1 MYTLFLYHWIQ
12 QLCKRFFERSTQKE
26 EYSDRTM
33 NTFENTF
40 IRGPSPSYSDDA
52 NSENALSVTLP
63 IGTAVPELDFCRDDS
78 KTDTADYFDE
88 KYNSDSC
95 SRLHPGHQGR
105 NTFAFWTIV
114 VILLALTVGNLI
126 LTLTIVGVLRLG
138 KGVQGMEV
146 IPEVDVVKFY
156 GSTDLERVQTN
167 SIGQIHGFTD
177 VPVTISSESAADG
190 EDGGVHVR
198 VFRNANGASN
208 ERDRIVLNKE
218 GILIQAT
225 NLFEVKDPV
234 NRLPL
239 FTTHRPQYNIPGG
252 VNALQAKVVSASG
265 IASPIDESL
274 VLESDGRLAIRG
286 SEGVFFDG
294 ASVDMQAE
302 HHVSINSTQ
311 GATILEAGTGIFLDM
326 ERIPIVS
333 SEMGLRTGSVQYKI
347 CVCMPHGTLFR
358 IAIPRVHN
366 GPKISCAHFSGKD
379 DPCEVN

>member
-1 MYTLFLYHWIQ
+1 MMH
-12 QLCKRFFERSTQKE
+12 
-26 EYSDRTM
+26 
-33 NTFENTF
+33 TFENTF

-63 IGTAVPELDFCRDDS
+63 IGGAVPDLDFCRDDS
-78 KTDTADYFDE
+78 KTDTGDYFDE

-114 VILLALTVGNLI
+114 VLLLVLTVGNLI

-156 GSTDLERVQTN
+156 GSTDLERVQT
-167 SIGQIHGFTD
+167 SSFGQIHGFSD
-177 VPVTISSESAADG
+177 VPVTISSDAGDG
-190 EDGGVHVR
+190 EGGVHVR
-198 VFRNANGASN
+198 VFRNGNGAAN
-208 ERDRIVLNKE
+208 ERDRIVLNRE
-218 GILIQAT
+218 GILVQAT

-234 NRLPL
+234 DKQPI

-252 VNALQAKVVSASG
+252 VEALQTKVVSASG
-265 IASPIDESL
+265 IVSPIDESL
-274 VLESDGRLAIRG
+274 VLESDGRMAIRG
-286 SEGVFFDG
+286 SEGVYFDG
-294 ASVDMQAE
+294 ASVDVQAE
-302 HHVSINSTQ
+302 HHVLINSTQ

-326 ERIPIVS
+326 DRIPIVS
-333 SEMGLRTGSVQYKI
+333 SELGLRTGSVQYKI
-347 CVCMPHGTLFR
+347 CACMPHGTLFR

-366 GPKISCAHFSGKD
+366 GPKITCAHFSGKD

>member
-1 MYTLFLYHWIQ
+1 MMH
-12 QLCKRFFERSTQKE
+12 
-26 EYSDRTM
+26 
-33 NTFENTF
+33 TFENTF

-63 IGTAVPELDFCRDDS
+63 IGGVVPDLDFCRDDS

-114 VILLALTVGNLI
+114 TLLLVLTVGNLV

-146 IPEVDVVKFY
+146 IPEEDVVKFY

-167 SIGQIHGFTD
+167 SIGQIHGFSD
-177 VPVTISSESAADG
+177 VPVTISSDAGNGDG
-190 EDGGVHVR
+190 QAGVHVR
-198 VFRNANGASN
+198 VFRNANGASS

-218 GILIQAT
+218 GILVQAT

-234 NRLPL
+234 DKQPI

-252 VNALQAKVVSASG
+252 VDALLAKVVSASG
-265 IASPIDESL
+265 IASPIDETL
-274 VLESDGRLAIRG
+274 VLESDGRAAIRG
-286 SEGVFFDG
+286 SEGVYFDG

-311 GATILEAGTGIFLDM
+311 GATILEAGAGIFLDM
-326 ERIPIVS
+326 NRIPIVS
-333 SEMGLRTGSVQYKI
+333 SELGLRTGSVQYKI
-347 CVCMPHGTLFR
+347 CACMPHGTLFR

-366 GPKISCAHFSGKD
+366 GPKITCAHFSGKD
-379 DPCEVN
+379 DPCEIN

>member
-1 MYTLFLYHWIQ
+1 MIN
-12 QLCKRFFERSTQKE
+12 S
-26 EYSDRTM
+26 
-33 NTFENTF
+33 FENTF

-63 IGTAVPELDFCRDDS
+63 IGGPIPELDFCRDDS

-95 SRLHPGHQGR
+95 SRLHPGHEGR

-114 VILLALTVGNLI
+114 VILLALTVGNLV

-146 IPEVDVVKFY
+146 IPEVDVIKFY
-156 GSTDLERVQTN
+156 GSTDLERVLT
-167 SIGQIHGFTD
+167 SSYGQIHGFSD
-177 VPVTISSESAADG
+177 VPVTISSDA
-190 EDGGVHVR
+190 EDGVHIR
-198 VFRNANGASN
+198 VFRNGNGASTN

-218 GILIQAT
+218 GVLIQAT
-225 NLFEVKDPV
+225 NLFEVKDPKDRQPV
-234 NRLPL
+234 

-252 VNALQAKVVSASG
+252 VNSLQAKVMSASG
-265 IASPIDESL
+265 IASPVDEAL
-274 VLESDGRLAIRG
+274 RLESDGRLSIRG
-286 SEGVFFDG
+286 AQGVFLDG
-294 ASVDMQAE
+294 AKVDIQAE
-302 HHVSINSTQ
+302 HHISINSTQ
-311 GATILEAGTGIFLDM
+311 GATILEGGAGIFLDM
-326 ERIPIVS
+326 NRIPIVS

-379 DPCEVN
+379 DPCEIN

>member
-1 MYTLFLYHWIQ
+1 MMH
-12 QLCKRFFERSTQKE
+12 
-26 EYSDRTM
+26 
-33 NTFENTF
+33 TFENTF

-63 IGTAVPELDFCRDDS
+63 IGGVVPDLEFCRDDS
-78 KTDTADYFDE
+78 KTDTGDYFDE

-114 VILLALTVGNLI
+114 VLLLVLTVGNLL

-156 GSTDLERVQTN
+156 GITDLERVQTN
-167 SIGQIHGFTD
+167 SIGQIHGFSD
-177 VPVTISSESAADG
+177 VPVTISSDSGDG
-190 EDGGVHVR
+190 EGGVH
-198 VFRNANGASN
+198 
-208 ERDRIVLNKE
+208 
-218 GILIQAT
+218 AT

-234 NRLPL
+234 DKQPI

-252 VNALQAKVVSASG
+252 VEALQAKVVSASG
-265 IASPIDESL
+265 IVSPIDESL
-274 VLESDGRLAIRG
+274 VLESDGRMAIRG
-286 SEGVFFDG
+286 SEGVYFDG

-302 HHVSINSTQ
+302 HHVLINSTQ

-326 ERIPIVS
+326 DRIPIVS
-333 SEMGLRTGSVQYKI
+333 SELGLRTGSVQYKI

-366 GPKISCAHFSGKD
+366 GPKITCAHFSGKD

>member
-1 MYTLFLYHWIQ
+1 MMH
-12 QLCKRFFERSTQKE
+12 
-26 EYSDRTM
+26 
-33 NTFENTF
+33 TFENTF

-63 IGTAVPELDFCRDDS
+63 IGGVVPDLEFCRDDS
-78 KTDTADYFDE
+78 KTDTGDYFDE

-114 VILLALTVGNLI
+114 VLLLVLTVGNLL

-156 GSTDLERVQTN
+156 GITDLERVQTN
-167 SIGQIHGFTD
+167 SIGQIHGFSD
-177 VPVTISSESAADG
+177 VPVTISSDSGDG
-190 EDGGVHVR
+190 EGGVHVR
-198 VFRNANGASN
+198 VFRNGNGAAS
-208 ERDRIVLNKE
+208 ERDRIVLNRE
-218 GILIQAT
+218 GILLQAT

-234 NRLPL
+234 DKQPI

-252 VNALQAKVVSASG
+252 VEALQAKVVSASG
-265 IASPIDESL
+265 IVSPIDESL
-274 VLESDGRLAIRG
+274 VLESDGRMAIRG
-286 SEGVFFDG
+286 SEGVYFDG

-302 HHVSINSTQ
+302 HHVLINSTQ

-326 ERIPIVS
+326 DRIPIVS
-333 SEMGLRTGSVQYKI
+333 SELGLRTGSVQYKI

-366 GPKISCAHFSGKD
+366 GPKITCAHFSGKD

>member
-1 MYTLFLYHWIQ
+1 
-12 QLCKRFFERSTQKE
+12 
-26 EYSDRTM
+26 TM

-63 IGTAVPELDFCRDDS
+63 IGATVPELDFCRDDS

-95 SRLHPGHQGR
+95 SRLHPGYQGR

-138 KGVQGMEV
+138 KGIQGMEV

-156 GSTDLERVQTN
+156 GSTELERVQTS

-177 VPVTISSESAADG
+177 VPVSISSDAAADG
-190 EDGGVHVR
+190 EDGGVIVR
-198 VFRNANGASN
+198 VFRNANGASS

-239 FTTHRPQYNIPGG
+239 FSTHRPQYNIPGG
-252 VNALQAKVVSASG
+252 VGALQAKVVSASG

-274 VLESDGRLAIRG
+274 VMESDGRMAIRG
-286 SEGVFFDG
+286 SEGVFFDAAG
-294 ASVDMQAE
+294 VDMQAE